1 MSRISNCHGS
11 VLELCIL
18 PIQQQKNSI
27 DCGIFAIAHA
37 TEILHG
43 GNVGNSSLDVILMR
57 DHSLVCLQLQK
68 FPPLPKTSKSV
79 YRCRHVSLFFTMCCI
94 CREAYFYG
102 KLQQCVEWYHKK
114 CMKIPIKVFRNF
126 LPAQK
131 PSPIS

>member
-68 FPPLPKTSKSV
+68 FPPFAKTNKSV
-79 YRCRHVSLFFTMCCI
+79 YRCRPVSLFSNMYRI
-94 CREAYFYG
+94 CREAYFYDDVKSDDEYFMANCNSVANG
-102 KLQQCVEWYHKK
+102 TT
-114 CMKIPIKVFRNF
+114 RS
-126 LPAQK
+126 A
-131 PSPIS
+131 